1 MTKEMSIT
9 TEWTSADWDKFTE
22 WLKGMLQVS
31 EGIVTFT
38 KADGS
43 ERVMKCTLH
52 PDQLPKV
59 ELKENKKPIKEN
71 KKQDQIDFKIDL
83 HGYSLQESFVK
94 IRSVIENCYQKDLRN
109 ILIITGKGLRSKV
122 KENPYLSEDLSLL
135 KYAIPNFL
143 KDNFSDIINSMDEP
157 DQSLGGSGAFLLRLK
172 KRL

>member
-1 MTKEMSIT
+1 MIRE
-9 TEWTSADWDKFTE
+9 KF
-22 WLKGMLQVS
+22 LKNL
-31 EGIVTFT
+31 
-38 KADGS
+38 
-43 ERVMKCTLH
+43 
-52 PDQLPKV
+52 
-59 ELKENKKPIKEN
+59 LKKIKKK
-71 KKQDQIDFKIDL
+71 DQIDFKIDL